1 MVVMFVEHGTK
12 SAPLFTVV
20 AMYRHAT
27 NDWWNVSRSF
37 HDPSRPYRRF
47 TIRPTTADLDA
58 FIDQAYFQF
67 DAEHDFRVLAGNVLD
82 DNWREATGEDARRR
96 FPEGI
101 EQPN

>member
-1 MVVMFVEHGTK
+1 
-12 SAPLFTVV
+12 
-20 AMYRHAT
+20 MYRHAT